1 VTLPAPS
8 AIAMPVAY
16 SPIERAGPLRTS
28 TSAPGSAARY
38 GATVRHASGM
48 LSLALA
54 MTRGSASRGAGTS
67 IASANG
73 TRTTS
78 VRKPP
83 QSPPNAPNPNIAG
96 SGTAAQLPVR
106 PRRQRWHSP
115 HEIWN
120 GTTTRSPGATVFT
133 WAADGEHLGDAL
145 VPHRDRHR
153 QRRPAGRHRAVEVAR
168 RDRDRPHQRLPPV
181 LEIRLRHV
189 LPRQL
194 AGSGQNQLA
203 HRPDATGRRR

>member
-1 VTLPAPS
+1 
-8 AIAMPVAY
+8 
-16 SPIERAGPLRTS
+16 
-28 TSAPGSAARY
+28 
-38 GATVRHASGM
+38 
-48 LSLALA
+48 

-73 TRTTS
+73 HADD
-78 VRKPP
+78 VG
-83 QSPPNAPNPNIAG
+83 QEAAPV
-96 SGTAAQLPVR
+96 AAERAEPEH
-106 PRRQRWHSP
+106 RRLGHR
-115 HEIWN
+115 
-120 GTTTRSPGATVFT
+120 RAAPGQAAAAAVALAARDLERDDDEVARRDGLHV
-133 WAADGEHLGDAL
+133 AADGEHLGDAL